1 MRIQGRRDLCVLGTA
16 LVVGSAITAS
26 AMTGL
31 PIRDAGAVITM
42 TASMILA
49 VSGLLSITRGI
60 TGHRGDTI
68 EGIIATGSAWGI
80 AAMIA
85 CGAPWQLLV
94 ALQPSMGPASVPTA
108 IVGALC
114 GTAGALLAGRWAD
127 VTLNNEH
134 KDDTEVEPT

>member
-16 LVVGSAITAS
+16 LVVGSAITAT

-31 PIRDAGAVITM
+31 PIRGARAVT
-42 TASMILA
+42 TVTVAMILA
-49 VSGLLSITRGI
+49 VSGLLAFTRGI
-60 TGHRGDTI
+60 SGHRGDTI
-68 EGIIATGSAWGI
+68 EGILATGAAWGI

-108 IVGALC
+108 IVAALC

-127 VTLNNEH
+127 VTLNDQNQ
-134 KDDTEVEPT
+134 DDTEVDRT